1 MLVCELQAL
10 ALLCVHAPSPR
21 DPYRPATTTDQGDP
35 VAEARRRFDDGLC
48 RLVRRLRRAGKQVV
62 VLGRVGLLP
71 PADRWLAAEAAGGM
85 AVVVVQKGGHK
96 EVKEKEKEKK
106 EGVVGE
112 LAPEEQRFEQRLLGA
127 SALVDAY
134 RACNPREAGW
144 TMRM

>member
-10 ALLCVHAPSPR
+10 TLLYAPSPR

-48 RLVRRLRRAGKQVV
+48 RLVHRLLRAGKQAV
-62 VLGRVGLLP
+62 VLGHVKLLTP
-71 PADRWLAAEAAGGM
+71 TDRRLAAEAAGGV
-85 AVVVVQKGGHK
+85 AVVVQKGGRE
-96 EVKEKEKEKK
+96 EVKGKEKEKK

-112 LAPEEQRFEQRLLGA
+112 LASEEQRLLGA
-127 SALVDAY
+127 SALMDAY